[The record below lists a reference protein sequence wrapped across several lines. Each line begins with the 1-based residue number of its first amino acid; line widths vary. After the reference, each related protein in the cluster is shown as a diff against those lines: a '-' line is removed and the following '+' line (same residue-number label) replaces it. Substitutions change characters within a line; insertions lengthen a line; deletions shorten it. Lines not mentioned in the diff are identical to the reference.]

1 MRKRIDIHAC
11 KNCENETLTEE
22 LFEDSIDFRGLLL
35 EIEGL
40 KRFRC
45 EQCNHVWEGA
55 EHVAHNKE
63 LVRQAYNKKRELVRE
78 ELGLLSGQEIHRI
91 LELLDLTQKEAS
103 TLFGGGA
110 NAFNKYESGEVLQSV
125 AMDRLLRVA
134 FLLGNPA
141 KPLIDFASRIKIRS
155 DSQYVRFGSYIHTI
169 AILAHSNNV
178 FTVGGINQ
186 QYDVN
191 SRDCLVGPGETKPNK
206 IANWSF
212 DVQSYY
218 RQPIPSTRILI
229 SAE

>member
-1 MRKRIDIHAC
+1 MRKRTDVHAC
-11 KNCENETLTEE
+11 KNCENETLIEE

-35 EIEGL
+35 EVEGL
-40 KRFRC
+40 KRVRC
-45 EQCNHVWEGA
+45 ERCNHVWEGA
-55 EHVAHNKE
+55 EHAAYNKE
-63 LVRQAYNKKRELVRE
+63 LIRQAYNKKREFVRE

-110 NAFNKYESGEVLQSV
+110 NAFNKYESGEVLQSI

-141 KPLIDFASRIKIRS
+141 KSLIDFASRIRIRS
-155 DSQYVRFGSYIHTI
+155 DSQHAIFGSYIHTF

-186 QYDVN
+186 RYNVSSQDI
-191 SRDCLVGPGETKPNK
+191 SVGRSETMPNK
-206 IANWSF
+206 IAKWDF
-212 DVQSYY
+212 DFKSYY
-218 RQPIPSTRILI
+218 RQPISSTCTLI